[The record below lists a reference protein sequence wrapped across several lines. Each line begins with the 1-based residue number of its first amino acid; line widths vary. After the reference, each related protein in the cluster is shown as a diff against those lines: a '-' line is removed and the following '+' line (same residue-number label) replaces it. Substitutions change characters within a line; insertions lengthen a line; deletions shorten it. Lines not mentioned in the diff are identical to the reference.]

1 MSNIENQVSFVDITG
16 QRQEVKVDVQDYM
29 EAADQ
34 KLSLSQHYS
43 RKYPTAVDGATAFE
57 QMVAAS
63 GIRLRA
69 DTARGIPA
77 SNMKEIMHGSV
88 DKSMGTIVRGTG
100 ADRQTTAGRIL
111 FPEIMMQM
119 INSALTENKDDYLT
133 PWESAIALRTSVTG
147 PRVDQPLINVT
158 APEGS
163 AAQPIGQL
171 AEPATMVSITLSERN
186 YTIPTKAIGLQIA
199 DQALEASTIDLV
211 GIALASQARGERI
224 RRIEEDMANIINGD
238 TDFGITAT
246 TFANAST
253 FDALVTGGV
262 VLTHKAFVKW
272 LRKNY
277 QKMTI
282 THMIGDIDAA
292 LAVDSRTSKPLA
304 VNDNSARQASFPV
317 DYTIENLGLPSP
329 RLLLLPTEIIGA
341 NRLVGFDSRFAL
353 HEITNVSASYSAIEE
368 FVLRRAKGMRF
379 DFGTA
384 LVKLYD
390 EAFTGLTLAA

>member
-1 MSNIENQVSFVDITG
+1 MKENEVSFVDVSGKQQTV
-16 QRQEVKVDVQDYM
+16 ELDVTHYM
-29 EAADQ
+29 EAGEK
-34 KLSLSQHYS
+34 KLSLSQLYAT
-43 RKYPTAVDGATAFE
+43 KYPTKVEGPTAFE
-57 QMVAAS
+57 QMIQSA

-69 DTARGIPA
+69 DTKRGIPA
-77 SNMKEIMHGSV
+77 SSMKEIYHGNL
-88 DKSMGTIVRGTG
+88 DKHAGTIVRPNGSE
-100 ADRQTTAGRIL
+100 RQTTSGRIL

-119 INSALTENKDDYLT
+119 INQTLTSNKEDYLT

-171 AEPATMVSITLSERN
+171 AEPATMISITLGEKS

-199 DQALEASTIDLV
+199 DQALESTTIDLV

-224 RRIEEDMANIINGD
+224 RRIEEDMANIISGD
-238 TDFGITAT
+238 TDFGINAV

-272 LRKNY
+272 LRANY

-282 THMIGDIDAA
+282 THMLGDIDAA
-292 LAVDSRTSKPLA
+292 LAVDSRTSKPTSDT
-304 VNDNSARQASFPV
+304 DNSARQAAFPV
-317 DYTIENLGLPSP
+317 DYTIENMGLPSP
-329 RLLLLPTEIIGA
+329 RLLLLPTSIIGA
-341 NRLVGFDSRFAL
+341 NRLVGFDSRFGL
-353 HEITNVSASYSAIEE
+353 HEITNTTASYSAIEE
-368 FVLRRAKGMRF
+368 FALRRSRAMRF
-379 DFGTA
+379 DFGIS

-390 EAFTGLTLAA
+390 EAFTGITLAA